1 MECIRSHRRCIYED
15 SDKRKKDTWKSAI
28 NELEEKNERLEAIIK
43 SLKCDSFDDAVDK
56 LRYLREN
63 QHQDAASSGVDE
75 TSSHTASYTRSPAQS
90 SSRSSATRATLAKE
104 RPGLSPR
111 TDSSA
116 TPFDVDDLD
125 LPPEHVTR
133 HAVATFFACGS
144 TLFYIM
150 PQEDSKGLVD
160 AVYERAPGVTKSMV
174 CQLCAMAAVGSYYC
188 TDEIPAAAVQCY
200 FQQASSLLQ
209 DVALEDDLG
218 TMRVFA
224 CLSVY
229 LILLKGTSA
238 KAMTST
244 RP

>member
-1 MECIRSHRRCIYED
+1 MY
-15 SDKRKKDTWKSAI
+15 
-28 NELEEKNERLEAIIK
+28 
-43 SLKCDSFDDAVDK
+43 
-56 LRYLREN
+56 
-63 QHQDAASSGVDE
+63 SGVDE
-75 TSSHTASYTRSPAQS
+75 TSSHTASYTPSSAQS
-90 SSRSSATRATLAKE
+90 STRSSAARASLAKE

-116 TPFDVDDLD
+116 TLFDVDDLN
-125 LPPEHVTR
+125 LPPEDVTR
-133 HAVATFFACGS
+133 HAVMAFFACGS

-160 AVYERAPGVTKSMV
+160 AVYERGPGVTKSMV

-188 TDEIPAAAVQCY
+188 TDEIPAAAVEQF

-209 DVALEDDLG
+209 NVALEDDLG
-218 TMRVFA
+218 SMRVCA

-238 KAMTST
+238 RAMTST
-244 RP
+244 RPQ